1 MRVEFRLWDVN
12 TEQQLAAIL
21 DLQPQGYCGTP
32 SFLRI
37 LLEKAKETGVDVS
50 SLKKG
55 LVSGEACPPSLRD
68 WMTAHGVDAYTSGH
82 YVTWCEL
89 TERSG
94 VDNEAIEAFA
104 EEFGI
109 HRIEEFENAYRG
121 EYDSEEDFAKEHV
134 TGCYMMQYVP
144 DWVVIDW
151 QATWDN
157 ELSSSFTYNN
167 GYVFLSDF

>member
-1 MRVEFRLWDVN
+1 MNETTSAMTSAPHLLGTVPTAEWFTALSADVQADITEMVNENGYPLDDIQDFVE
-12 TEQQLAAIL
+12 A
-21 DLQPQGYCGTP
+21 Y
-32 SFLRI
+32 
-37 LLEKAKETGVDVS
+37 
-50 SLKKG
+50 
-55 LVSGEACPPSLRD
+55 
-68 WMTAHGVDAYTSGH
+68 GVDAYTSGH